1 MEPKK
6 FKVWHAVVLFLV
18 ANAISAIPA
27 GIYGEKV
34 FYNSFQQ
41 PVVAPPDWLFAPVWF
56 VLNVTSLWAL
66 YIVANL
72 PKETPNRQR
81 FIWLEAT
88 GWVLFSAFALVYFG
102 LKSPVLGAADT
113 VAGLIVAGGSVLL
126 GLRMEAKAGW
136 LVLPRLLWL
145 LLAAYVSVYVAVN
158 NEDALFTLGAG

>member
-1 MEPKK
+1 MESKK
-6 FKVWHAVVLFLV
+6 FTVWHAVLLFLV

-27 GIYGEKV
+27 GIYGEEV

-41 PVVAPPDWLFAPVWF
+41 PAIAPPDWLFAPVWF
-56 VLNVTSLWAL
+56 FLNVTSLWAL

-72 PKETPNRQR
+72 PRNTPGRLA
-81 FIWLEAT
+81 FIRLEAA

-102 LKSPVLGAADT
+102 LKSPILGAADT
-113 VAGLIVAGGSVLL
+113 VAGLVVVGYSVLV
-126 GLRMEAKAGW
+126 GFRVEAKAGW

-158 NEDALFTLGAG
+158 NKDAFFGFG